1 MEQTVGVRKRA
12 EGGFGMTIT
21 EQGVVTAGG
30 AFTAGGAS
38 SSSREGDPGEV
49 HRMLGRKIVAVR
61 GEVRQKPP
69 LLCSSVQV

>member
-21 EQGVVTAGG
+21 EQGMVSAGG
-30 AFTAGGAS
+30 DTIPGG
-38 SSSREGDPGEV
+38 G

-69 LLCSSVQV
+69 RPCASLSCAAVRL